1 MGEKYKEAFISLHG
15 EKAAYY
21 GRWYHDRPMAITSA
35 RRDELRR
42 LHQVLYKCIVYMA
55 ENYREYVPRYMPLSD
70 REMEILDRQSRYP
83 FRAGTYRP
91 DYLVSEN
98 GDLLLCE
105 ITSRFFGHGIFMSYF
120 ADCAAEKFLR
130 KIEDE
135 DGKAGYSPLYST
147 LNERLHCMLQIT
159 GDKKEIYVLKSADKT
174 GEIALYKPFYE
185 AFGKNVE
192 VFEAEDVERNI
203 DRWKKGFVISALNQ
217 KDLLSFSQGTIEAMI
232 EAGMYNDF
240 RTIFLIHDK
249 RFMNLWFQDV
259 FTDRCLTGEETAF
272 LRSRAIPTYL
282 YGDRDDIWQEAR
294 GNKDGFILKHHRL
307 GKSEKVYAGPL
318 TDIMTWED
326 LWKSGDVKN
335 MILQPFIRQRKYPT
349 VWEGT
354 PFEDYICGMMLCA
367 DDRYFDSG
375 MFRASSLPVTNIGD
389 DRKVCPIHTDDPRIL
404 QRADIL

>member
-1 MGEKYKEAFISLHG
+1 MGEKYKEAFAFIHG

-21 GRWYHDRPMAITSA
+21 GRWYHDRPMVITSA

-42 LHQVLYKCIVYMA
+42 LHRILYKCIAYMA
-55 ENYREYVPRYMPLSD
+55 EHYREYVSRYMPLSD
-70 REMEILDRQSRYP
+70 REMQILDLQSRYP

-91 DYLVSEN
+91 DYLVSEK
-98 GDLLLCE
+98 GGLLLCE

-130 KIEDE
+130 KIEAEEGIGADL
-135 DGKAGYSPLYST
+135 PLYST
-147 LNERLHCMLQIT
+147 LNERLQYMLQIT
-159 GDKKEIYVLKSADKT
+159 GDKKDIYVLKSADKT

-185 AFGKNVE
+185 AFGKKVV

-217 KDLLSFSQGTIEAMI
+217 KDLTSFSEAALEAMI
-232 EAGMYNDF
+232 EAGMYSDF

-249 RFMNLWFQDV
+249 RFMNLWFQDA
-259 FTDRCLTGEETAF
+259 FTDRCLTGEEAAF
-272 LRSRAIPTYL
+272 LRSHAIPTYL
-282 YGDRDDIWQEAR
+282 YREGDEVWEEAR
-294 GNKDGFILKHHRL
+294 RNKDGFILKHHRL

-318 TDIMTWED
+318 TDKMTWEN
-326 LWKSGDVKN
+326 LWKKGDVRN
-335 MILQPFIRQRKYPT
+335 MVLQPFVRQRKYPT
-349 VWEGT
+349 VWEGK
-354 PFEDYICGMMLCA
+354 PFEDYVCGMMLCA

>member
-1 MGEKYKEAFISLHG
+1 MGEKYKEAFAFIHG

-21 GRWYHDRPMAITSA
+21 GRWYHDRPMVITSA

-42 LHQVLYKCIVYMA
+42 LHRILYKCIAYMA
-55 ENYREYVPRYMPLSD
+55 EHYREYVSRYMPLSD
-70 REMEILDRQSRYP
+70 REMQILDLQSRYP

-91 DYLVSEN
+91 DYLVSEK
-98 GDLLLCE
+98 GGLLLCE

-130 KIEDE
+130 KIEAEEGIGADL
-135 DGKAGYSPLYST
+135 PLYST
-147 LNERLHCMLQIT
+147 LNERLQYMLQIT
-159 GDKKEIYVLKSADKT
+159 GDKKDIYVLKSADKT

-185 AFGKNVE
+185 AFGKKVV

-217 KDLLSFSQGTIEAMI
+217 KDLTSFSEAALEAMI
-232 EAGMYNDF
+232 EAGMYSDF

-249 RFMNLWFQDV
+249 RFMNLWFQDA
-259 FTDRCLTGEETAF
+259 FTDRCLTGEEAAF
-272 LRSRAIPTYL
+272 LRSHAIPTYL
-282 YGDRDDIWQEAR
+282 YRAGDEVWEEAR
-294 GNKDGFILKHHRL
+294 RNKDGFILKHHRL

-318 TDIMTWED
+318 TDKMTWEN
-326 LWKSGDVKN
+326 LWKKGDVQN
-335 MILQPFIRQRKYPT
+335 MVLQPFVRQRKYPT
-349 VWEGT
+349 VWEGK
-354 PFEDYICGMMLCA
+354 PFEDYVCGMMLCA

>member
-1 MGEKYKEAFISLHG
+1 MGEKYKEAFAFIHG

-21 GRWYHDRPMAITSA
+21 GRWYHDRPMVITSA

-42 LHQVLYKCIVYMA
+42 LHRILYKCIAYIA
-55 ENYREYVPRYMPLSD
+55 EHYREYVSRYMPLSD
-70 REMEILDRQSRYP
+70 REMQILDLQSRYP

-91 DYLVSEN
+91 DYLVSEK
-98 GDLLLCE
+98 GGLLLCE

-130 KIEDE
+130 KIEAEEGIGADL
-135 DGKAGYSPLYST
+135 PLYST
-147 LNERLHCMLQIT
+147 LNERLQYMLQIT
-159 GDKKEIYVLKSADKT
+159 GDKKDIYVLKSADKT

-185 AFGKNVE
+185 AFGKKVV

-217 KDLLSFSQGTIEAMI
+217 KDLTSFSEAALEAMI
-232 EAGMYNDF
+232 EAGMYSDF

-249 RFMNLWFQDV
+249 RFMNLWFQDA
-259 FTDRCLTGEETAF
+259 FTDRCLTGEEAAF
-272 LRSRAIPTYL
+272 LRSHAIPTYL
-282 YGDRDDIWQEAR
+282 YREGDEVWEEAR
-294 GNKDGFILKHHRL
+294 RNKDGFILKHHRL

-318 TDIMTWED
+318 TDKMTWEN
-326 LWKSGDVKN
+326 LWKKGDVQN
-335 MILQPFIRQRKYPT
+335 MVLQPFVSQRKYPT
-349 VWEGT
+349 VWEGK
-354 PFEDYICGMMLCA
+354 PFEDYVCGMMLCA

>member
-1 MGEKYKEAFISLHG
+1 MGEKYKEAFAFIHG

-21 GRWYHDRPMAITSA
+21 GRWYHDRPMVITSA

-42 LHQVLYKCIVYMA
+42 LHRILYKCIAYMA
-55 ENYREYVPRYMPLSD
+55 EHYREYVSRYMPLSD
-70 REMEILDRQSRYP
+70 REMQILDLQSRYP

-91 DYLVSEN
+91 DYLVSEK

-130 KIEDE
+130 KIEAEEGIGADL
-135 DGKAGYSPLYST
+135 PLYST
-147 LNERLHCMLQIT
+147 LNERLQYMLQIT
-159 GDKKEIYVLKSADKT
+159 GDKKDIYVLKSADKT

-185 AFGKNVE
+185 AFGKKVV

-217 KDLLSFSQGTIEAMI
+217 KDLTSFSEAALEAMI
-232 EAGMYNDF
+232 EAGMYSDF

-249 RFMNLWFQDV
+249 RFMNLWFQDA
-259 FTDRCLTGEETAF
+259 FTDRCLTGEEAAF
-272 LRSRAIPTYL
+272 LRSHAIPTYL
-282 YGDRDDIWQEAR
+282 YREGDEVWEEAR
-294 GNKDGFILKHHRL
+294 RNKDGFILKHHRL

-318 TDIMTWED
+318 TDKMTWEN
-326 LWKSGDVKN
+326 LWKKGDVQN
-335 MILQPFIRQRKYPT
+335 MVLQPFVSQRKYPT
-349 VWEGT
+349 VWEGK
-354 PFEDYICGMMLCA
+354 PFEDYVCGMMLCA

>member
-1 MGEKYKEAFISLHG
+1 MGEKYKEAFAFIHG

-21 GRWYHDRPMAITSA
+21 GRWYHDRPMVITSA

-42 LHQVLYKCIVYMA
+42 LHRILYKCIAYMA
-55 ENYREYVPRYMPLSD
+55 EHYREYVSRYLPLSD
-70 REMEILDRQSRYP
+70 REMQILDLQSRYP

-91 DYLVSEN
+91 DYLVSEK
-98 GDLLLCE
+98 GGLLLCE

-130 KIEDE
+130 KIEAEEGIGADL
-135 DGKAGYSPLYST
+135 PLYST
-147 LNERLHCMLQIT
+147 LNERLQYMLQIT
-159 GDKKEIYVLKSADKT
+159 GDKKDIYVLKSADKT

-185 AFGKNVE
+185 AFGKKVV

-217 KDLLSFSQGTIEAMI
+217 KDLTSFSEAALEAMI
-232 EAGMYNDF
+232 EAGMYSDF

-249 RFMNLWFQDV
+249 RFMNLWFQDA
-259 FTDRCLTGEETAF
+259 FTDRCLTGEEAAF
-272 LRSRAIPTYL
+272 LRSHAIPTYL
-282 YGDRDDIWQEAR
+282 YREGDEVWEEAR
-294 GNKDGFILKHHRL
+294 RNKDGFILKHHRL

-318 TDIMTWED
+318 TDKMTWEN
-326 LWKSGDVKN
+326 LWKKGDVQN
-335 MILQPFIRQRKYPT
+335 MVLQPFVRQRKYPT
-349 VWEGT
+349 VWEGK
-354 PFEDYICGMMLCA
+354 PFEDYVCGMMLCA

>member
-1 MGEKYKEAFISLHG
+1 
-15 EKAAYY
+15 
-21 GRWYHDRPMAITSA
+21 
-35 RRDELRR
+35 
-42 LHQVLYKCIVYMA
+42 MA
-55 ENYREYVPRYMPLSD
+55 ENYREYVPRYMPISD

-147 LNERLHCMLQIT
+147 LNERLHYMLQIT

-249 RFMNLWFQDV
+249 RFMNLWFQDA
-259 FTDRCLTGEETAF
+259 FTDRCLTGEEADF
-272 LRSRAIPTYL
+272 LRSHAIPTYL
-282 YGDRDDIWQEAR
+282 YGNRDDIWQEAR
-294 GNKDGFILKHHRL
+294 RNKDGFILKHHRL

-318 TDIMTWED
+318 TDIMTWEN
-326 LWKSGDVKN
+326 LWKSGDVQD

>member
-1 MGEKYKEAFISLHG
+1 MGEKYKEAFAFIHG

-21 GRWYHDRPMAITSA
+21 GRWYHDRPMVITSA

-42 LHQVLYKCIVYMA
+42 LHRILYKCIAYMA
-55 ENYREYVPRYMPLSD
+55 EHYREYVSRYMPLSD
-70 REMEILDRQSRYP
+70 REMQILDLQSRYP

-91 DYLVSEN
+91 DYLVSEK
-98 GDLLLCE
+98 GGLLLCE

-130 KIEDE
+130 KIEAEEGIGADL
-135 DGKAGYSPLYST
+135 PLYST
-147 LNERLHCMLQIT
+147 LNERLQYMLQIT
-159 GDKKEIYVLKSADKT
+159 GDKKDIYVLKSADKT

-185 AFGKNVE
+185 AFGKKVV

-217 KDLLSFSQGTIEAMI
+217 KDLTFFSEAALEAMI
-232 EAGMYNDF
+232 EAGMYSDF

-249 RFMNLWFQDV
+249 RFMNLWFQDA
-259 FTDRCLTGEETAF
+259 FTDRCLTGEEAAF
-272 LRSRAIPTYL
+272 LRSHAIPTYL
-282 YGDRDDIWQEAR
+282 YREGDEVWEEAR
-294 GNKDGFILKHHRL
+294 RNKGGFILKHHRL

-318 TDIMTWED
+318 TDKMTWEN
-326 LWKSGDVKN
+326 LWKKGDVQN
-335 MILQPFIRQRKYPT
+335 MVLQPFVSQRKYPT
-349 VWEGT
+349 VWEGK
-354 PFEDYICGMMLCA
+354 PFEDYVCGMMLCA

>member
-1 MGEKYKEAFISLHG
+1 MGEKYKEAFAFIHG

-21 GRWYHDRPMAITSA
+21 GRWYHDRPMVITSA

-42 LHQVLYKCIVYMA
+42 LHRILYKCIAYIA
-55 ENYREYVPRYMPLSD
+55 EHYREYVSRYMPLSD
-70 REMEILDRQSRYP
+70 REMQILDLQSRYP

-91 DYLVSEN
+91 DYLVSEK
-98 GDLLLCE
+98 GGLLLCE

-130 KIEDE
+130 KIEAEEGIGADL
-135 DGKAGYSPLYST
+135 PLYST
-147 LNERLHCMLQIT
+147 LNERLQYMLQIT
-159 GDKKEIYVLKSADKT
+159 GDKKDIYVLKSADKT

-185 AFGKNVE
+185 AFGKKVV

-217 KDLLSFSQGTIEAMI
+217 KDLTSFSEAALEAMI
-232 EAGMYNDF
+232 EAGMYSDF

-249 RFMNLWFQDV
+249 RFMNLWFQDA
-259 FTDRCLTGEETAF
+259 FTDRCLTGEEAAF
-272 LRSRAIPTYL
+272 LRSHAIPTYL
-282 YGDRDDIWQEAR
+282 YREGDEVWEEAR
-294 GNKDGFILKHHRL
+294 RNKDGFILKHHRL

-318 TDIMTWED
+318 TDKMTWEN
-326 LWKSGDVKN
+326 LWKKGDVQN
-335 MILQPFIRQRKYPT
+335 MVLQPFVSQRKYPT
-349 VWEGT
+349 VWEGKS
-354 PFEDYICGMMLCA
+354 FEDYVCGMMLCA

>member
-1 MGEKYKEAFISLHG
+1 MGEKYKEAFAFIHG

-21 GRWYHDRPMAITSA
+21 GRWYHDRPMVITSA

-42 LHQVLYKCIVYMA
+42 LHRILYKCIAYMA
-55 ENYREYVPRYMPLSD
+55 EHYREYVSRYMPLSD
-70 REMEILDRQSRYP
+70 REMQILDLQSRYP

-91 DYLVSEN
+91 DYLVSEK
-98 GDLLLCE
+98 GGLLLCE

-130 KIEDE
+130 KIEAEEGIGADL
-135 DGKAGYSPLYST
+135 PLYST
-147 LNERLHCMLQIT
+147 LNERLQYMLQIT
-159 GDKKEIYVLKSADKT
+159 GDKKDIYVLKSADKT

-185 AFGKNVE
+185 AFGKKVE

-217 KDLLSFSQGTIEAMI
+217 KDLTSFSEAALEAMI
-232 EAGMYNDF
+232 EAGMYSDF

-249 RFMNLWFQDV
+249 RFMNLWFQDA
-259 FTDRCLTGEETAF
+259 FTDRCLTGEEAAF
-272 LRSRAIPTYL
+272 LRSHAIPTYL
-282 YGDRDDIWQEAR
+282 YREGDEVWEGAR
-294 GNKDGFILKHHRL
+294 RNKDGFILKHHRL

-318 TDIMTWED
+318 TDKMTWEN
-326 LWKSGDVKN
+326 LWKKGDVQN
-335 MILQPFIRQRKYPT
+335 MVLQPFVRQRKYPT
-349 VWEGT
+349 VWEGK
-354 PFEDYICGMMLCA
+354 PFEDYVCGMMLCA

>member
-1 MGEKYKEAFISLHG
+1 MGEKYKEAFAFIHG

-21 GRWYHDRPMAITSA
+21 GRWYHDRPMVITSA

-42 LHQVLYKCIVYMA
+42 LHRILYKCIAYIA
-55 ENYREYVPRYMPLSD
+55 EHYREYVSRYMPLSD
-70 REMEILDRQSRYP
+70 REMQILDLQSRYP

-91 DYLVSEN
+91 DYLVSEK
-98 GDLLLCE
+98 GGLLLCE

-130 KIEDE
+130 KIEAEEGIGADL
-135 DGKAGYSPLYST
+135 PLYST
-147 LNERLHCMLQIT
+147 LNERLQYMLQIT
-159 GDKKEIYVLKSADKT
+159 GDKKDIYVLKSADKT

-185 AFGKNVE
+185 AFGKKVV

-217 KDLLSFSQGTIEAMI
+217 KDLTSFSEAALEAMI
-232 EAGMYNDF
+232 EAGMYSDF

-249 RFMNLWFQDV
+249 RFMNLWFQDA
-259 FTDRCLTGEETAF
+259 FTDRCLTGEEAAF
-272 LRSRAIPTYL
+272 LRSHAIPTYL
-282 YGDRDDIWQEAR
+282 YREGDEVWEEAR
-294 GNKDGFILKHHRL
+294 RNKGGFILKHHRL

-318 TDIMTWED
+318 TDKMTWEN
-326 LWKSGDVKN
+326 LWKKGDVQN
-335 MILQPFIRQRKYPT
+335 MVLQPFVSQRKYPT
-349 VWEGT
+349 VWEGK
-354 PFEDYICGMMLCA
+354 PFEDYVCGMMLCA

>member
-1 MGEKYKEAFISLHG
+1 MCPVICPFPISEK
-15 EKAAYY
+15 
-21 GRWYHDRPMAITSA
+21 
-35 RRDELRR
+35 
-42 LHQVLYKCIVYMA
+42 
-55 ENYREYVPRYMPLSD
+55 
-70 REMEILDRQSRYP
+70 EMEILEMQSRCP

-91 DYLVSEN
+91 DYIVSEQ
-98 GDLLLCE
+98 GSLLLCE

-130 KIEDE
+130 KIEAEEGIGADL
-135 DGKAGYSPLYST
+135 PLYST
-147 LNERLHCMLQIT
+147 LNERLQYMLQIT
-159 GDKKEIYVLKSADKT
+159 GDKKDIYVLKSADKT

-185 AFGKNVE
+185 AFGKKVV

-249 RFMNLWFQDV
+249 RFMNLWFQDA
-259 FTDRCLTGEETAF
+259 FTDRCLTGEEAAF
-272 LRSRAIPTYL
+272 LRSHAIPTYL
-282 YGDRDDIWQEAR
+282 YREGDEVWEEAR
-294 GNKDGFILKHHRL
+294 RNKDGFILKHHRL

-318 TDIMTWED
+318 TDKMTWEN
-326 LWKSGDVKN
+326 LWKKGDVQN
-335 MILQPFIRQRKYPT
+335 MVLQPFVRQRKYPT
-349 VWEGT
+349 VWEGK
-354 PFEDYICGMMLCA
+354 PFEDYVCGMMLCA

>member
-91 DYLVSEN
+91 DYLVSEK

-203 DRWKKGFVISALNQ
+203 DRWKKGFVI
-217 KDLLSFSQGTIEAMI
+217 
-232 EAGMYNDF
+232 
-240 RTIFLIHDK
+240 
-249 RFMNLWFQDV
+249 
-259 FTDRCLTGEETAF
+259 
-272 LRSRAIPTYL
+272 
-282 YGDRDDIWQEAR
+282 
-294 GNKDGFILKHHRL
+294 
-307 GKSEKVYAGPL
+307 
-318 TDIMTWED
+318 
-326 LWKSGDVKN
+326 
-335 MILQPFIRQRKYPT
+335 
-349 VWEGT
+349 
-354 PFEDYICGMMLCA
+354 
-367 DDRYFDSG
+367 
-375 MFRASSLPVTNIGD
+375 
-389 DRKVCPIHTDDPRIL
+389 
-404 QRADIL
+404 

>member
-1 MGEKYKEAFISLHG
+1 MGEKYKEAFAFIHG

-21 GRWYHDRPMAITSA
+21 GRWYHDRPMVITSA

-42 LHQVLYKCIVYMA
+42 LHRILYKCIAYMA
-55 ENYREYVPRYMPLSD
+55 EHYREYVSRYMPLSD
-70 REMEILDRQSRYP
+70 REMQILDLQSRYP

-91 DYLVSEN
+91 DYLVSEK
-98 GDLLLCE
+98 GGLLLCE

-130 KIEDE
+130 KIEAEEGIGADL
-135 DGKAGYSPLYST
+135 PLYST
-147 LNERLHCMLQIT
+147 LNERLQYMLQIT
-159 GDKKEIYVLKSADKT
+159 GDKKDIYVLKSADKT

-185 AFGKNVE
+185 AFGKKVV

-217 KDLLSFSQGTIEAMI
+217 KDLTSFSEAALEAMI
-232 EAGMYNDF
+232 EAGMYSDF

-249 RFMNLWFQDV
+249 RFMNLWFQDA
-259 FTDRCLTGEETAF
+259 FTDRCLTGEEAAF
-272 LRSRAIPTYL
+272 LRSHAIPTYL
-282 YGDRDDIWQEAR
+282 YREGDEVWEEAR
-294 GNKDGFILKHHRL
+294 RNKDGFILKHHRL

-318 TDIMTWED
+318 TDKMTWEN
-326 LWKSGDVKN
+326 LWKKGDVQN
-335 MILQPFIRQRKYPT
+335 MVLQPFVRQRKYPT
-349 VWEGT
+349 VWEGK
-354 PFEDYICGMMLCA
+354 PFEDYVCGMMLCA